1 MEPVEGPTPPLLGD
15 SGAADRAA
23 ALSTAGRAA
32 SPDSAGALRQAPERM
47 EVALMLGLVLLLN
60 FLPGAYLQL
69 MNLRW
74 GILASQVLFIAA
86 PVFLGIRWFY
96 LDRRAVLPLGRPPI
110 RALAGAV
117 LGATGLSH
125 LLNLAVFWQDR
136 FFPLPGT
143 WKALYEDLGEWHGP
157 LDFLLLLLLVGVVP
171 GVCEE
176 ILFRGFV
183 QTGLRRSFESG
194 RWAVVAGALVFA
206 GFHLN
211 PWRFDVLLVIGLFL
225 GVLVQRTGSLV
236 PSMVAHALFNML
248 SVALAALGEPMQA
261 ALVQSPWSHALAG
274 LCLLVSA
281 LLLRN
286 AAA

>member
-1 MEPVEGPTPPLLGD
+1 MDTVDGSTSPTAD
-15 SGAADRAA
+15 DTGAPDPQA
-23 ALSTAGRAA
+23 STAL
-32 SPDSAGALRQAPERM
+32 ALRQAPERT

-60 FLPGAYLQL
+60 FLPGAYLQIAS
-69 MNLRW
+69 LRW
-74 GILASQVLFIAA
+74 GILATQVLFIAA

-96 LDRRAVLPLGRPPI
+96 LDRRAVLPLGRPRF

-125 LLNLAVFWQDR
+125 LLNLAAFWQDR
-136 FFPLPGT
+136 FFPLPRS
-143 WKALYEDLGEWHGP
+143 WRALYEDLGQWNGP

-183 QTGLRRSFESG
+183 QSGLRRSFESG
-194 RWAVVAGALVFA
+194 RWAVVVSALVFA

-211 PWRFDVLLVIGLFL
+211 PWRFDVLLIVGLFL
-225 GVLVQRTGSLV
+225 GFLVQRTGTLV

-248 SVALAALGEPMQA
+248 SVALAAFDDPMQV
-261 ALVQSPWSHALAG
+261 ALVLSPWSHALAC
-274 LCLLVSA
+274 LCLLAAA
-281 LLLRN
+281 LLLRK
-286 AAA
+286 ASV